1 MCGLG
6 GLSGAENFLKEQLHL
21 VPGALSDNG
30 VIADS
35 FQMEFIRFRIHEG
48 MQRTGI
54 SKELKINFPL
64 IKRLDERE
72 PLIQVDMGV
81 KLPL

>member
-6 GLSGAENFLKEQLHL
+6 GLSGAKNLLKEQLHL
-21 VPGALSDNG
+21 VPGALSDSG

-35 FQMEFIRFRIHEG
+35 LQMEFIRFRIHES
-48 MQRTGI
+48 MHCTGI

-64 IKRLDERE
+64 IK
-72 PLIQVDMGV
+72 
-81 KLPL
+81 